1 MAIFKPLPDISN
13 EIHVTAAS
21 SSMLVRLPWN
31 LVQAKLPTD
40 TALEV
45 SPARPPEN
53 ALLFEPTGSR
63 WLFI

>member
-13 EIHVTAAS
+13 DIHVTATF

-31 LVQAKLPTD
+31 LVQAKLQTD

-45 SPARPPEN
+45 SPARPAEN

-63 WLFI
+63 WFFI